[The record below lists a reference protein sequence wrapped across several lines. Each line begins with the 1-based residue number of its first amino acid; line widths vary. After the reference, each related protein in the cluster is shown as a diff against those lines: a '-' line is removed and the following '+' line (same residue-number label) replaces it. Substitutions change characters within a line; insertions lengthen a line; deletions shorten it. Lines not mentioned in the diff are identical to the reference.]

1 MEEHG
6 QIPPLQS
13 RIASLVH
20 AHFDALPAHSK
31 PIIHPDGWRE
41 WIPMTGI
48 VIVKGKDF
56 YFHFY
61 QSGRRL
67 FGLSISHK
75 TVYTPTSYMNCSHL
89 YCPLIIQLIGLQL
102 SI

>member
-1 MEEHG
+1 MEEHR

-20 AHFDALPAHSK
+20 AHFNALPAHSK
-31 PIIHPDGWRE
+31 PILHPDGWRE

-56 YFHFY
+56 HFHFPWSEH
-61 QSGRRL
+61 QL
-67 FGLSISHK
+67 FGLS
-75 TVYTPTSYMNCSHL
+75 L
-89 YCPLIIQLIGLQL
+89 A
-102 SI
+102 